1 MVLQSKHTICRGLAA
16 PKTTPR
22 SSPKEI
28 PADAFERNGYIAFWN
43 EWQRRYKEGL
53 MLLSLE
59 TGREMEISHGNLH
72 YFISHRNGVW
82 SLYCEE
88 TQEMQYF
95 PAWRALYDT
104 ASLGNIL
111 LKDDISNVTFDEIL

>member
-1 MVLQSKHTICRGLAA
+1 M
-16 PKTTPR
+16 TPR

-28 PADAFERNGYIAFWN
+28 PADAFEQNGYIAFWN

-59 TGREMEISHGNLH
+59 TGREMEISHGTLH
-72 YFISHRNGVW
+72 YFISHKNGVW
-82 SLYCEE
+82 LLYCEE

-104 ASLGNIL
+104 ARLGNIL
-111 LKDDISNVTFDEIL
+111 LKEDISNVTFDEIL